1 MLGGGSDSGVT
12 PMDPILG
19 IHAALHQSYP
29 ENNLDIHSAM
39 RMFTIDGA
47 YCAFEEEIK
56 GSLKAG
62 KQGDITVLSENP
74 YEVDPDTIK
83 DIRIAMTICKGNIV
97 YQNKE
102 V

>member
-1 MLGGGSDSGVT
+1 
-12 PMDPILG
+12 MDPILG

-29 ENNLDIHSAM
+29 ENNIDIHSAM

-47 YCAFEEEIK
+47 YCAFEEDIK
-56 GSLKAG
+56 GSLKEG
-62 KQGDITVLSENP
+62 KRGDITVLSANP

-83 DIRIAMTICKGNIV
+83 DIQIAMTICKGNIV